1 MALSSPPTLLKAK
14 IQHAPSSRAIE
25 HASNRPTKAVKANDD
40 LFWVNEAENNED
52 PLAFRA
58 KQSFIRARH
67 HRRRREIQL
76 RNLKVS
82 MKHLPFR
89 HQKSPF
95 SIPLPLV
102 VARSPQLGIADSVI
116 STPIYTEQDMN
127 LYFHHCEWVYSC
139 CLADCLPH
147 DILTSLRSVKVFCL
161 TAVSDKYYCS
171 KDYLPLDSQKSEWLM
186 RLALSQPA
194 LLQIILALSA
204 FHRAIGFSL
213 RGSSPGVIQSAARD
227 GLQLRCEAIKTL
239 RRGLG
244 EPQSVDFDSI
254 LATMIHLTYV
264 EVSNPV
270 CSDRSCTSENKGI

>member
-1 MALSSPPTLLKAK
+1 MALSTPTPLKVT
-14 IQHAPSSRAIE
+14 IQHTTSLRAIKD
-25 HASNRPTKAVKANDD
+25 ASNRRTKAVKPNDD
-40 LFWVNEAENNED
+40 FFWVNESDNDGD

-58 KQSFIRARH
+58 KQSFIRARYH
-67 HRRRREIQL
+67 GRRKEIQS
-76 RNLKVS
+76 RNLEIS
-82 MKHLPFR
+82 MKPFPFK
-89 HQKSPF
+89 HQNTHF

-102 VARSPQLGIADSVI
+102 VARSPQLGIVDSVL
-116 STPIYTEQDMN
+116 STPSYTDQDVN

-147 DILTSLRSVKVFCL
+147 NTLTGWGSVKVFCL
-161 TAVSDKYYCS
+161 TTVSDKHSCS

-194 LLQIILALSA
+194 LLQILLALGA

-213 RGSSPGVIQSAARD
+213 RGSSPRVAQSAARD
-227 GLQLRCEAIKTL
+227 GLQLRCEAIKAL

-244 EPQSVDFDSI
+244 EPHNIHFEAI

-264 EVSNPV
+264 EVGNPV
-270 CSDRSCTSENKGI
+270 CSDRSCPSGNRGI